1 MKDQEKKDFL
11 AEEDQGKALLRKLK
25 SKHLWKYK
33 VNILW
38 EDIIIS
44 LSSYIVLSMRNV
56 IIVNII
62 LLIKN

>member
-44 LSSYIVLSMRNV
+44 LSSYIVL
-56 IIVNII
+56 
-62 LLIKN
+62 